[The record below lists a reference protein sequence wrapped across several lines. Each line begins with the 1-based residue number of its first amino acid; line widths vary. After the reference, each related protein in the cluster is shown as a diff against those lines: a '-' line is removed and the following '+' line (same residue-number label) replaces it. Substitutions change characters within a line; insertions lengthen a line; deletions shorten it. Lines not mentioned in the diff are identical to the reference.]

1 MHLSRK
7 IAVVSI
13 VAASFGFAMPAYAD
27 ECTDA
32 MAVVE
37 QATASAQ
44 LNEQDS
50 ASVQS
55 LIDDAKA
62 KQAAGDVEGCATTL
76 MEAKTILQV
85 E

>member
-7 IAVVSI
+7 IAAVSI
-13 VAASFGFAMPAYAD
+13 IAASFGFAMPAYAD

-62 KQAAGDVEGCATTL
+62 KQAAGDVEGCATSL
-76 MEAKTILQV
+76 MEAKSILKV

>member
-7 IAVVSI
+7 IAAVSI

-27 ECTDA
+27 ECTDS

-37 QATASAQ
+37 EAAASAQ
-44 LNEQDS
+44 LNEQDN

-62 KQAAGDVEGCATTL
+62 KQAAGDAEGCSSTL

>member
-7 IAVVSI
+7 IAAVSI
-13 VAASFGFAMPAYAD
+13 IAASFGFTVPAYAD

-32 MAVVE
+32 MATVE

-62 KQAAGDVEGCATTL
+62 KQAAGDVNGCATTL